1 MEMLTIAV
9 VRKTFK
15 KMEHFKTFYGP
26 LSQEWIDRR
35 Y

>member
-1 MEMLTIAV
+1 MEMLTIAA

-26 LSQEWIDRR
+26 LSQE
-35 Y
+35 